1 MSDDISPAEDEAYSA
16 MFRPVDSVPSAPVAA
31 PAQIREPVDTGR
43 LFRTNRA
50 ETQAVAIVALGTD
63 QGSKLRTLQ
72 VSSSELPPIST
83 ASAPLAGLLPPT
95 SGRVAPAV
103 IAITPDAQ
111 SPAVRVLDEP
121 SGRKA
126 RRSFR
131 NSDSAPRA
139 RGLRPVGVYA
149 VVIGATLLFG
159 LVDVFVGG
167 AGLGLVTGLALLIAS
182 AFAALTVRAG
192 DLAVAVIAPPIAFFL
207 AAITIGQI
215 GVTITGGALIGRGV
229 SVFFTLA
236 DNWLWVI
243 GSTLLALAIVIVRA
257 QRR

>member
-1 MSDDISPAEDEAYSA
+1 MNPAEDQAYSA
-16 MFRPVDSVPSAPVAA
+16 LFRPVESVPSAPVDRPPST
-31 PAQIREPVDTGR
+31 PADTGR

-63 QGSKLRTLQ
+63 QVSKLRTLQ
-72 VSSSELPPIST
+72 VSSNEAPLNPIT
-83 ASAPLAGLLPPT
+83 PAPLAGLLPPT
-95 SGRVAPAV
+95 SSHVAPAV
-103 IAITPDAQ
+103 IAIIPDAQ
-111 SPAVRVLDEP
+111 SPAIRVLDEP
-121 SGRKA
+121 NGRKA

-131 NSDSAPRA
+131 NSDSAPRV

-167 AGLGLVTGLALLIAS
+167 AGLGLVTGLGLLISS
-182 AFAALTVRAG
+182 AFAALTVRTG
-192 DLAVAVIAPPIAFFL
+192 DLAVAVIAPPIAFFI

-229 SVFFTLA
+229 TVFFTLA

-243 GSTLLALAIVIVRA
+243 VSTLLALTIVIVRA

>member
-1 MSDDISPAEDEAYSA
+1 MNPAEDEAYRA
-16 MFRPVDSVPSAPVAA
+16 LFRPVESVPSAPVTP
-31 PAQIREPVDTGR
+31 PAQSREPVDTGR
-43 LFRTNRA
+43 LFRTNRS
-50 ETQAVAIVALGTD
+50 ESSAVAIVALGTD
-63 QGSKLRTLQ
+63 QVSKLRTLQ
-72 VSSSELPPIST
+72 VSSSEVPQISN
-83 ASAPLAGLLPPT
+83 APAPLAGLLPPT
-95 SGRVAPAV
+95 SSRVAPVV

-111 SPAVRVLDEP
+111 SPAVKVLDEP
-121 SGRKA
+121 NGRKA

-149 VVIGATLLFG
+149 VVIGATLLFS
-159 LVDVFVGG
+159 LVDIFVGG
-167 AGLGLVTGLALLIAS
+167 AGLGFVTGVALLISS
-182 AFAALTVRAG
+182 AFAALTVRTG
-192 DLAVAVIAPPIAFFL
+192 DLAVAVIAPPIAFFI

-229 SVFFTLA
+229 AVFFTLA

-243 GSTLLALAIVIVRA
+243 VSTLLALAIVIVRA

>member
-1 MSDDISPAEDEAYSA
+1 VSDEINPAEDQAYSA
-16 MFRPVDSVPSAPVAA
+16 LFRPVESVPSAPVDRA
-31 PAQIREPVDTGR
+31 PSTPADTGR

-50 ETQAVAIVALGTD
+50 ETQTVAIVALGTD
-63 QGSKLRTLQ
+63 QMSRLRTLQ
-72 VSSSELPPIST
+72 VSSSE
-83 ASAPLAGLLPPT
+83 
-95 SGRVAPAV
+95 VPAV

-111 SPAVRVLDEP
+111 SPAVKVLDEP
-121 SGRKA
+121 NGRKA

-131 NSDSAPRA
+131 NSDSAPRV

-167 AGLGLVTGLALLIAS
+167 AGLGLVTGLGLLISS
-182 AFAALTVRAG
+182 AFAALTVRTG
-192 DLAVAVIAPPIAFFL
+192 DLAVAVIAPPIAFFI

-229 SVFFTLA
+229 TVFFTLA

-243 GSTLLALAIVIVRA
+243 VSTLLALAIVIVRA

>member
-1 MSDDISPAEDEAYSA
+1 MNPAEDQAYSA
-16 MFRPVDSVPSAPVAA
+16 LFRPVESVPSAPVDRPPST
-31 PAQIREPVDTGR
+31 PADTGR

-63 QGSKLRTLQ
+63 QVSKLRTLQ
-72 VSSSELPPIST
+72 VSSNEAPLNPIT
-83 ASAPLAGLLPPT
+83 PTPLAGLLPPT
-95 SGRVAPAV
+95 SSHVAPAV
-103 IAITPDAQ
+103 IAIIPDAQ

-121 SGRKA
+121 NGRKA

-131 NSDSAPRA
+131 NSDSAPRV

-159 LVDVFVGG
+159 LVDVLVGG
-167 AGLGLVTGLALLIAS
+167 AGLGLVTGLGLLISS
-182 AFAALTVRAG
+182 AFAALTVRTG
-192 DLAVAVIAPPIAFFL
+192 DLAVAVIAPPIAFFI

-229 SVFFTLA
+229 TVFFTLA

-243 GSTLLALAIVIVRA
+243 VSTLLALTIVIVRA

>member
-1 MSDDISPAEDEAYSA
+1 MSNDINPAEDQAYSA
-16 MFRPVDSVPSAPVAA
+16 LFRPVESVPSAPVTP
-31 PAQIREPVDTGR
+31 PAQSREPVDTGR
-43 LFRTNRA
+43 LFRTNRS
-50 ETQAVAIVALGTD
+50 ESSAVAIVALGTD
-63 QGSKLRTLQ
+63 QVSKLRTLQ
-72 VSSSELPPIST
+72 VSSSEVPQISN
-83 ASAPLAGLLPPT
+83 APAPLAGLLPPT
-95 SGRVAPAV
+95 SSRVAPVV

-111 SPAVRVLDEP
+111 SPAVKVLDEP
-121 SGRKA
+121 NGRKA

-149 VVIGATLLFG
+149 VVIGATLLFS
-159 LVDVFVGG
+159 VIDIFVGG
-167 AGLGLVTGLALLIAS
+167 AGLGLVTGLGLLISS
-182 AFAALTVRAG
+182 AFAALTVRTG
-192 DLAVAVIAPPIAFFL
+192 DLAVAVIAPPIAFFI

-229 SVFFTLA
+229 TVFFTLA

-243 GSTLLALAIVIVRA
+243 VSTLLALAIVIVRA

>member
-1 MSDDISPAEDEAYSA
+1 
-16 MFRPVDSVPSAPVAA
+16 
-31 PAQIREPVDTGR
+31 
-43 LFRTNRA
+43 
-50 ETQAVAIVALGTD
+50 
-63 QGSKLRTLQ
+63 
-72 VSSSELPPIST
+72 
-83 ASAPLAGLLPPT
+83 
-95 SGRVAPAV
+95 
-103 IAITPDAQ
+103 
-111 SPAVRVLDEP
+111 VLDEP
-121 SGRKA
+121 NGRKA

-131 NSDSAPRA
+131 NSDSAPRV

-167 AGLGLVTGLALLIAS
+167 AGLGLVTGLGLLISS
-182 AFAALTVRAG
+182 AFAALTVRTG
-192 DLAVAVIAPPIAFFL
+192 DLAVAVIAPPIAFFI

-229 SVFFTLA
+229 TVFFTLA

-243 GSTLLALAIVIVRA
+243 FSTLLALAIVIVRA

>member
-1 MSDDISPAEDEAYSA
+1 MNPAEDQAYSA
-16 MFRPVDSVPSAPVAA
+16 LFRPVESVPSAPVDRPPST
-31 PAQIREPVDTGR
+31 PADTGR

-63 QGSKLRTLQ
+63 QVSKLRTLQ
-72 VSSSELPPIST
+72 VSSNEAPLNPIT
-83 ASAPLAGLLPPT
+83 PTPLAGLLPPT
-95 SGRVAPAV
+95 SSHVAPAV

-121 SGRKA
+121 NGRKA

-131 NSDSAPRA
+131 NSDSAPRV

-159 LVDVFVGG
+159 LVDVLVGG
-167 AGLGLVTGLALLIAS
+167 AGLGLVTGLGLLISS
-182 AFAALTVRAG
+182 AFAALTVRTG
-192 DLAVAVIAPPIAFFL
+192 DLAVAVIAPPIAFFI

-229 SVFFTLA
+229 TVFFTLA

-243 GSTLLALAIVIVRA
+243 VSTLLALTIVIVRA